1 MRRVAVDDLVL
12 AVRDE
17 GRGVPVLF
25 AHGFPLDHR
34 MWDGQVASLSADRR
48 VLAPDLRGFGESDAA
63 GPVATM
69 QRFAD
74 DLAEL
79 LDRLEVAEPVHL
91 VGLSMGGYV
100 AFEFARRHRHRLRS
114 LVLCDTRAGTDTP
127 EGRQGRMQLAERV
140 LTEGT
145 DFVAETMI
153 PRLFAHKTLAER
165 PQVVA
170 NVRAEIAAASP
181 EGTAAAALGMA
192 ERADS
197 TALLATLDLP
207 VLVLVG
213 SEDRISP
220 ADEMQRMAEAIP
232 GAEFHALPDAGHMAP
247 LEDPATT
254 NALLRSFFDRVER
267 R

>member
-1 MRRVAVDDLVL
+1 MRRIAVDDLVL

-34 MWDGQVASLSADRR
+34 MWEGQLAPLSADRR
-48 VLAPDLRGFGESDAA
+48 LLVPDLRGFGESDGS
-63 GPVATM
+63 GPVVPM
-69 QRFAD
+69 HRYAD

-79 LDRLEVAEPVHL
+79 LDRLEVTEPVHF

-100 AFEFARRHRHRLRS
+100 AFEFARRHRRRLRS
-114 LVLCDTRAGTDTP
+114 LVLCDTRAGTDTD
-127 EGRQGRMQLAERV
+127 EGRQGRLKLAERV

-145 DFVAETMI
+145 GFVAETLV
-153 PRLFAHKTLAER
+153 PRLFAQKTLAER
-165 PQVVA
+165 ARVVDL
-170 NVRAEIAAASP
+170 VRSEIAAASP
-181 EGTAAAALGMA
+181 EGTAAASLGMA

-197 TALLATLDLP
+197 TALLPTLDLP

-213 SEDRISP
+213 SEDQISP
-220 ADEMQRMAEAIP
+220 ADEMRRMAAAIP

-247 LEDPATT
+247 LEDPAAT
-254 NALLRSFFDRVER
+254 NAHLAAFFERVEG
-267 R
+267 